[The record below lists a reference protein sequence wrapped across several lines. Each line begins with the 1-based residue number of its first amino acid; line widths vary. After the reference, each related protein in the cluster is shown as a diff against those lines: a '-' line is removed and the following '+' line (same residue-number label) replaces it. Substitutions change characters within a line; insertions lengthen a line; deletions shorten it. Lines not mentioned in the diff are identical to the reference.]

1 MGHLH
6 DIGIL
11 LKKDIVTE
19 LRRKHTLSSVLL
31 YTGGTIVI
39 CYMSF
44 RLTHQ
49 SIDSPVWNALFWI
62 LMWFTAFN
70 TVSKSFLNERRER
83 YIYYYTVVSP
93 QAFIISKIL
102 YNIFFM
108 LIPAGFGLFFFTF
121 VMGNPIQDLPLFC
134 FNLFLGIVS
143 LCTSLTLVSGIAAQT
158 SGGYT
163 LAAVLGLPITVPI
176 LIMVLRISFNAVEG
190 LGAEFVMSRIL
201 SLLAV
206 DAIAVTASYL
216 LFPYLWKM

>member
-1 MGHLH
+1 MGHIGH
-6 DIGIL
+6 IGIL

-19 LRRKHTLSSVLL
+19 LRRKHTLSGVLL
-31 YTGGTIVI
+31 YTIGTIVI

-44 RLTHQ
+44 RMKHQ
-49 SIDSPVWNALFWI
+49 AVDVPVWNALFWI

-102 YNIFFM
+102 YNILFM
-108 LIPAGFGLFFFTF
+108 LIPAGLGLLFFII

-134 FNLFLGIVS
+134 LILLLGIVS
-143 LCTSLTLVSGIAAQT
+143 LCAALTLVSGIAAQT

-163 LAAVLGLPITVPI
+163 LAAVLGLPVTVPI
-176 LIMVLRISFNAVEG
+176 LMMVLRVSFNAVEG
-190 LGAEFVMSRIL
+190 LGAELALNQIIG
-201 SLLAV
+201 LLAV
-206 DAIAVTASYL
+206 DVIAGAVSYL